1 MASFSRTRYETLEV
15 RILPVLGRGPTGGA
29 PASAGMVPGR
39 VLGQL
44 VHSAASSM
52 PAGGEENIVSQMV
65 MRPRVETYSSA
76 RVPLACRRV
85 ALCNRWGTQLRG
97 GVRIRWPHIISA
109 TYSLVAPCRT
119 RTHWHSALYTLSLI
133 TLAASLR
140 RIVHAVRMCG
150 IHHPS
155 FILTSSVCSY
165 APFALAHKP
174 SKDEPRSSQRRLPM
188 KGVLPLIPCAYHG
201 PCTWGHGTKGG

>member
-1 MASFSRTRYETLEV
+1 MLSSIAAVPIARRGDDAGHRETDNWGTAQGNGQLGNRLVLNDSPSSSSPKPEGVLKVGDAPRREPSGGRTRYETLEV

-52 PAGGEENIVSQMV
+52 PAGGEENIVSQLV
-65 MRPRVETYSSA
+65 IRPRVESYSSA

-119 RTHWHSALYTLSLI
+119 RTHWHTALFTLCLI

-140 RIVHAVRMCG
+140 RIVHAG
-150 IHHPS
+150 
-155 FILTSSVCSY
+155 
-165 APFALAHKP
+165 
-174 SKDEPRSSQRRLPM
+174 RR
-188 KGVLPLIPCAYHG
+188 
-201 PCTWGHGTKGG
+201 